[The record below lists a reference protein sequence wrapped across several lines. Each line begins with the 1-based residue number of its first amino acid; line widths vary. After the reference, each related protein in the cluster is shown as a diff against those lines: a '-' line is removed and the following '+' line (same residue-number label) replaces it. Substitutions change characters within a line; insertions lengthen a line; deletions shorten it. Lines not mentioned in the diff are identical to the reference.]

1 MNLQEAYEEL
11 DLNYCND
18 KYLTLKEVERI
29 YKKLAKQY
37 HIDVINIPKY
47 LQESIKRKLQR
58 LNEAM
63 EIIRENL
70 EMIEEELKLK
80 LYIKGIEYYED
91 KNYEEAIEAF
101 QKIGEMGEINAQ
113 LFLGACYYL
122 GYGVKQNYKE
132 AFYWYEKSAKQGNN
146 EAQFK
151 LGEFYEK
158 GLGVEQSYKKAMEY
172 YKEIAKTVAKI

>member
-132 AFYWYEKSAKQGNN
+132 A
-146 EAQFK
+146 QFK